1 MTAATV
7 NALRGNREYGD
18 RKMTKWTAGA
28 VAVAAIVAASAASA
42 EQLAAR
48 TERPIMPVSRVIGV
62 IEAQSD
68 FSDYKA
74 VHYNRASRSF
84 EVLYGDKDGAPKL
97 MVIDA
102 VDCDVRR

>member
-1 MTAATV
+1 M
-7 NALRGNREYGD
+7 
-18 RKMTKWTAGA
+18 
-28 VAVAAIVAASAASA
+28 AAIVAASAASA
-42 EQLAAR
+42 QQEQLAAR

-102 VDCDVRR
+102 VDGDVRR